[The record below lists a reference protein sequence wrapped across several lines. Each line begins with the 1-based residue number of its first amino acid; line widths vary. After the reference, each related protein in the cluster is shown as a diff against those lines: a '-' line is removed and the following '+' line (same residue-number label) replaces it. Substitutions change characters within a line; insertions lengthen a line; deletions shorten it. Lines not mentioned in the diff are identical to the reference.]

1 MDAQEV
7 MSNSSVQ
14 FLQDRGLSII
24 DDALGIVIFAT
35 IGVAYRWFSKKTF
48 LVRYSLQTKL
58 TVALIVIAVACFTAL
73 ALKLS
78 PVLILATGFVGFAF
92 VIFWT
97 LSDVAKVGITN
108 AYLTTRQGISAEAS
122 LKQVRKDL
130 SFLGIGAKKLTD
142 SPEFEKMLQ
151 RCKESGGTVRFLLS
165 HPDNKALEEVAKRN
179 DRDDLSYRSRVK
191 ESIREIFSKTSRSG
205 INFEVRTYDLH
216 QKIALPHFRLMFID
230 DKLCIFSQ
238 VFWSKGE
245 GLDNPQLILTK
256 SKGAIEGS
264 LFWGY
269 RQYFTDLWDHA
280 DTKLVDQAVLDSW
293 TA

>member
-1 MDAQEV
+1 MNAQQV
-7 MSNSSVQ
+7 ISNSSVQ
-14 FLQDRGLSII
+14 FLQERGLSII
-24 DDALGIVIFAT
+24 DDALGIVIFA
-35 IGVAYRWFSKKTF
+35 IVGLVYRWFSKKTF
-48 LVRYSLQTKL
+48 LVRYSFQTKL
-58 TVALIVIAVACFTAL
+58 AAALIVITIACFTAL
-73 ALKLS
+73 ILKLS
-78 PVLILATGFVGFAF
+78 PVVILASVLVGFAF

-142 SPEFEKMLQ
+142 SQEFEKMLQ
-151 RCKESGGTVRFLLS
+151 RCKDSGGTVRFLLS

-191 ESIREIFSKTSRSG
+191 ESIREIFSKASKSG
-205 INFEVRTYDLH
+205 VNFEVRTYDLN

-230 DKLCIFSQ
+230 DKICIFSQ

-245 GLDNPQLILTK
+245 GLDNPQLILTR
-256 SKGAIEGS
+256 SKGAMEGS

-269 RQYFTDLWDHA
+269 RQYFADLWGHT
-280 DTKLVDQAVLDSW
+280 DTKPVDQSVLDSW
-293 TA
+293 TT